1 MPVIETKIHFF
12 APAFY
17 DELLVIET
25 RVEKLPTVKV
35 HIDHIIK
42 AKERDV
48 VICEGYVE
56 LAFLDAKTNR
66 PTRAPQIFID
76 AVKKYCTE
84 SDFDMAIIIRTTERD
99 PYLIEIWLVDTKFV
113 EDIQFFK
120 VEADYNI
127 LTKTIKEEVRTILSE
142 YVSNH

>member
-1 MPVIETKIHFF
+1 MLKHYSEVRVRYADTDQMRFAYNGKYFEYFEVGRTEMMRELNLPYKVIESNGFFMPVVETKIHFF
-12 APAFY
+12 TPAFY

-42 AKERDV
+42 AKQRDV

-66 PTRAPQIFID
+66 PTRAPKFFIE
-76 AVKKYCTE
+76 AIEKYYE
-84 SDFDMAIIIRTTERD
+84 
-99 PYLIEIWLVDTKFV
+99 
-113 EDIQFFK
+113 
-120 VEADYNI
+120 
-127 LTKTIKEEVRTILSE
+127 
-142 YVSNH
+142 

>member
-1 MPVIETKIHFF
+1 MQKHFTELRVRYADTDQMRFAYNGKYFEYFEVGRTEMMREVGLPYEVIEKSGFFMPVIETKIHFF

-17 DELLVIET
+17 DELLLIET

-56 LAFLDAKTNR
+56 LAFLDAKTYR
-66 PTRAPQIFID
+66 PTRAPKLFID
-76 AVKKYCTE
+76 AVKKY
-84 SDFDMAIIIRTTERD
+84 
-99 PYLIEIWLVDTKFV
+99 Y
-113 EDIQFFK
+113 
-120 VEADYNI
+120 
-127 LTKTIKEEVRTILSE
+127 
-142 YVSNH
+142 

>member
-1 MPVIETKIHFF
+1 MQKHFTEIRVRYADTDQMRFAYNGKYFEYFEVGRTEMMREVGLPYEVIEKSGFFMPVIETKIHFF

-56 LAFLDAKTNR
+56 LAFLDSKTNR
-66 PTRAPQIFID
+66 PTRAPKLFID
-76 AVKKYCTE
+76 AVKKYYE
-84 SDFDMAIIIRTTERD
+84 
-99 PYLIEIWLVDTKFV
+99 
-113 EDIQFFK
+113 
-120 VEADYNI
+120 
-127 LTKTIKEEVRTILSE
+127 
-142 YVSNH
+142 

>member
-1 MPVIETKIHFF
+1 MQKHFTELRVRYADTDQMRFAYNGKYFEYFEVGRTEMMREVGLPYEVIEKSGFFMPVIETKIHFF

-35 HIDHIIK
+35 HIDHTIK

-56 LAFLDAKTNR
+56 LAFLDTKTNR
-66 PTRAPQIFID
+66 PTRAPKLFID
-76 AVKKYCTE
+76 AVKKYYE
-84 SDFDMAIIIRTTERD
+84 
-99 PYLIEIWLVDTKFV
+99 
-113 EDIQFFK
+113 
-120 VEADYNI
+120 
-127 LTKTIKEEVRTILSE
+127 
-142 YVSNH
+142 